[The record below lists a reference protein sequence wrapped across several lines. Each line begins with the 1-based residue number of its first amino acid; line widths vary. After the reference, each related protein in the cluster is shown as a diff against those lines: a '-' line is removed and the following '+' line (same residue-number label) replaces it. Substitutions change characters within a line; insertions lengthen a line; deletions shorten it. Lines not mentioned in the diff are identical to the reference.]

1 MNQPGSSGD
10 PLLVYQSEQ
19 ESSRFDLSDVADKIG
34 TVLGKRFGKNGSEA
48 IAEMM
53 VDDLI
58 RVRKENE
65 DGERPERLIL
75 DYHRLV
81 TNVLGSRQELD
92 LDEQIA
98 KMSDEDKHSV
108 LLRAAIEEF
117 NRNPQFQVM
126 MIEALSHAQ
135 PEMFRKAIGRC
146 LDDADAAG
154 FLEGS
159 HS

>member
-1 MNQPGSSGD
+1 MAQPGSSGD
-10 PLLVYQSEQ
+10 PLLVYQDDS
-19 ESSRFDLSDVADKIG
+19 ESSPFNLSDVADKIG
-34 TVLGKRFGKNGSEA
+34 KVLGKKFGKNGSEA

-53 VDDLI
+53 VEDLI
-58 RVRKENE
+58 RVRKEDDE
-65 DGERPERLIL
+65 GERPERLIL

-135 PEMFRKAIGRC
+135 PEMFRKAIRHYIEDMEVSG
-146 LDDADAAG
+146 L
-154 FLEGS
+154 LEGGQG
-159 HS
+159 